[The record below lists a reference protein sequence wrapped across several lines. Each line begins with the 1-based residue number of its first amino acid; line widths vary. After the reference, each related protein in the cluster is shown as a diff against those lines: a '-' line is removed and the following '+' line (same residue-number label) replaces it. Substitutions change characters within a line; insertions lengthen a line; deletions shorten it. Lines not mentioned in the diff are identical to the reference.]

1 MKAEYYIISLKHTH
15 KENIWITL
23 WRPNN
28 AGYCYSKQDAGVYQ
42 EIEDGYHNGEGD
54 SLPVDKA
61 ILDEFFIPVDVIG
74 NSCSFGRC
82 IPNCKPVWEA
92 FNLKMTKTGLVLKK

>member
-1 MKAEYYIISLKHTH
+1 MKTEYYIISLKHTH
-15 KENIWITL
+15 KEDMFITL

-42 EIEDGYHNGEGD
+42 EIEEGYHNCEGD

-61 ILDEFFIPVDVIG
+61 ILDEFFIPTDVGGSGPIV
-74 NSCSFGRC
+74 RC
-82 IPNCKPVWEA
+82 IPNCKQVWVA
-92 FNLKMTKTGLVLKK
+92 LNLKMTKTGLVLKK